1 MLLTTN
7 SKYLL
12 DPRPPVVDNVIN
24 DFAAD
29 PNENFGER
37 MEDHP
42 HND

>member
-1 MLLTTN
+1 MSLS

-24 DFAAD
+24 DFAPDA
-29 PNENFGER
+29 NFVDNDQAG
-37 MEDHP
+37 DHP